1 MGTLII
7 IAAWMAFATAMY
19 LAGYIYDCA
28 IKGCRLDAIHV
39 IRVIALAVV
48 LMAITS
54 ALAATYP
61 RRVRY
66 VASADVSGYTNSSNQ
81 QPGLDSASD

>member
-7 IAAWMAFATAMY
+7 ITAWIAFATAMY

-39 IRVIALAVV
+39 IRTIAMAVV
-48 LMAITS
+48 LMAIMS

-66 VASADVSGYTNSSNQ
+66 VASADISGYNDSNNP
-81 QPGLDSASD
+81 QPGLDSTSG

>member
-7 IAAWMAFATAMY
+7 ITAWMAFATAMY

-28 IKGCRLDAIHV
+28 IKGCRLNAIHV

-66 VASADVSGYTNSSNQ
+66 VASANNSGYSDSNNQ
-81 QPGLDSASD
+81 QSGLDSNSG